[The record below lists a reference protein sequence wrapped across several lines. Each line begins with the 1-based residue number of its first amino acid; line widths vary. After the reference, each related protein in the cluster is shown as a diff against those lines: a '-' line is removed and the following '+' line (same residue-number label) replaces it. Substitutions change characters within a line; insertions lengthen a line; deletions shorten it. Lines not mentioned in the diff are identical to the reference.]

1 MLGGGVASFYRDAE
15 IEVTNVAVKT
25 ASETYPLG
33 QIANLK
39 VEERF
44 WWRGT
49 AFALFVA
56 AFLWLPVGFLL
67 PPALAFALEVE
78 PGHRIGRASVFAAL
92 IPCGLLLAQSAR
104 LLWAEKYHLTFNWHF
119 AGLSGFAF
127 VELAQAAELE
137 SLEKISSSIREAQV
151 SA

>member
-1 MLGGGVASFYRDAE
+1 MANFYRDAE
-15 IEVTNVAVKT
+15 IEVTDMAVIT

-39 VEERF
+39 AEKRF

-49 AFALFVA
+49 AAVLLVA
-56 AFLWLPVGFLL
+56 AFLWLPIGFLL
-67 PPALAFALEVE
+67 PYALAVALEAD
-78 PGHRIGRASVFAAL
+78 PSGSLRRLPVFAAFV
-92 IPCGLLLAQSAR
+92 PSGLLLAQSAR

-127 VELAQAAELE
+127 VELVDANELE
-137 SLEKISSSIREAQV
+137 SLEKIATAIEEAQT
-151 SA
+151 ALKKAR